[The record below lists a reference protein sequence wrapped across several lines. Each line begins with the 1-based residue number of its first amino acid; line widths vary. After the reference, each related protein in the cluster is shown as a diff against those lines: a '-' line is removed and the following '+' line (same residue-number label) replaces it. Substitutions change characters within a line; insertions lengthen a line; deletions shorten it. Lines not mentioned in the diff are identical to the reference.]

1 MKKNKGNRY
10 SIFTLLMVTNLLFS
24 SVSSIFAIELEPAEQ
39 VESVEVI
46 ESKPVEEEVESES
59 SSQEES
65 EESVQEEIVEVEESS
80 EELIEVEEESTPIE
94 TEEAVSEST
103 ETVEEPQSEV
113 ESQESEEP
121 VEEEVDETKG
131 LEEYNREEIHALA
144 MELMEEDLQGKNS
157 EMMQISLFSRFSSST
172 GIGHVDNFLNKI
184 VPYAIEDSKTSGV
197 LPSIT
202 IAQGALESAWGLSGL
217 TVNANNLFGIKA
229 SNDWKGPVYN
239 VVTGEYS
246 APVYDSSGKLI
257 KDGYWYETVAGFRK
271 YDSWLGSIKDHGAFF
286 TGTEWR
292 KENYKHVVG
301 EKDYRKAAQALLN
314 AGYATDPGYANKL
327 IAIIESYQLYEHDAA
342 VIIKEPVLNAEY
354 HVQKKG
360 WLSKKGS
367 HLLLG
372 NVGDDLRVEDFR
384 FRLPELKNVE
394 ISFDAH
400 IEKRGWINNIKE
412 GRSAGNQG
420 FSRRL
425 EAIKLNLTG
434 SEAQNYNIYYR
445 VYSDTIGW
453 SGWAKNGQPA
463 GTEGYAKKIQS
474 LEVMVTGK
482 GDAPVSMSG
491 TSFRTYQEPSIH
503 YASQLQYSG
512 WIDTVKNGRL
522 SGTIGKARRLEALT
536 VNLSSQPY
544 SGGLSYQTYAQTYG
558 WLPTVSDNMVSG
570 TVGEGKRL
578 EAIKVSLTGAMAQ
591 EFDVYYRTHIQ
602 TYGWTGWAKNGQPS
616 GSENLS
622 RRLEAVEI
630 RLVKKGRSAPGT
642 QKNYFYK

>member
-1 MKKNKGNRY
+1 MKKIKGNRY
-10 SIFTLLMVTNLLFS
+10 SIVTLLMVTNLLFS

-39 VESVEVI
+39 VESMEII
-46 ESKPVEEEVESES
+46 ESKPVEEGIESES

-65 EESVQEEIVEVEESS
+65 EESVQKEIVEVEESS
-80 EELIEVEEESTPIE
+80 EELIEVEESTPIE
-94 TEEAVSEST
+94 TEEAVLEST
-103 ETVEEPQSEV
+103 ETVEELQPEV
-113 ESQESEEP
+113 ESKESEEP
-121 VEEEVDETKG
+121 VEEEVDETAG

-157 EMMQISLFSRFSSST
+157 EAMGISLFSRFSSST
-172 GIGHVDNFLNKI
+172 GIGYVDDFLNKI
-184 VPYAIEDSKTSGV
+184 VPYAIEDSKTSNV

-217 TVNANNLFGIKA
+217 TIKANNLFGIKA

-239 VVTGEYS
+239 VITGEYS

-327 IAIIESYQLYEHDAA
+327 IAIIENYKLYEHDQVEVVKA
-342 VIIKEPVLNAEY
+342 PVLNAEY

-360 WLSKKGS
+360 WLSKKGD
-367 HLLLG
+367 HLTLG
-372 NVGDDLRVEDFR
+372 HAGDNLRVEDFR
-384 FRLPELKNVE
+384 FRLPELKDVN
-394 ISFDAH
+394 INFSAH
-400 IEKRGWINNIKE
+400 VQKRGWINDIKE
-412 GRSAGNQG
+412 GQTAGNQG
-420 FSRRL
+420 HSMRL
-425 EAIKLNLTG
+425 EAVKLNLSG
-434 SEAQNYNIYYR
+434 SGAGKYDIYYR
-445 VYSDTIGW
+445 VYSDVIGW

>member
-1 MKKNKGNRY
+1 MKKIKGNRY
-10 SIFTLLMVTNLLFS
+10 SIVTVLIVTNLLFS

-39 VESVEVI
+39 VESMEII

-80 EELIEVEEESTPIE
+80 EELIEVKESTPIK

-103 ETVEEPQSEV
+103 ETVEELQPEV
-113 ESQESEEP
+113 ESKESEEP

-157 EMMQISLFSRFSSST
+157 EMMQISLFSSFSSST
-172 GIGHVDNFLNKI
+172 GIGYVDDFLNKI
-184 VPYAIEDSKTSGV
+184 VPYAIEDSKTSNV

-217 TVNANNLFGIKA
+217 TVYANNLFGIKA

-239 VVTGEYS
+239 VVTREYA
-246 APVYDSSGKLI
+246 APVYDASGKLI

-327 IAIIESYQLYEHDAA
+327 IAIIENYKLYEHDAA
-342 VIIKEPVLNAEY
+342 VIIKEPVLSAEY

-367 HLLLG
+367 HLVLG
-372 NVGDDLRVEDFR
+372 NAGDDLRVEDFR
-384 FRLPELKNVE
+384 FRLPELKNVK

-400 IEKRGWINNIKE
+400 IQKRGWVNNIKE
-412 GRSAGNQG
+412 GWSAGNQG

-453 SGWAKNGQPA
+453 SGWAKNGQAA
-463 GTEGYAKKIQS
+463 GTEGYGKKIQS
-474 LEVMVTGK
+474 LEVMMTIK
-482 GDAPVSMSG
+482 GDDPVNLSGTPFLIYQKPSIEYVSQLEFSGWTKPVRNGRMSG
-491 TSFRTYQEPSIH
+491 T
-503 YASQLQYSG
+503 
-512 WIDTVKNGRL
+512 V
-522 SGTIGKARRLEALT
+522 GKSRRLET
-536 VNLSSQPY
+536 VKINLLNQPY
-544 SGGLSYQTYAQTYG
+544 SGNLQYQTNAQTHG
-558 WLPTVSDNMVSG
+558 WLPAVSDGMLSG
-570 TVGEGKRL
+570 TVGERKQL
-578 EAIKVSLTGAMAQ
+578 ETIKINLTGQMAQ

-602 TYGWTGWAKNGQPS
+602 TYGWTGWARNGEPS
-616 GSENLS
+616 GSEKLA
-622 RRLEAVEI
+622 RRMEALEV
-630 RLVKKGRSAPGT
+630 RLVKKGHVAPGT
-642 QKNYFYK
+642 RDNALYK